1 MTYADYFRH
10 IMTNEEMAKFLS
22 GAFGGGGKCPPHSI
36 EGCRAYLSCTKCWL
50 DWLKQEVQDEAN

>member
-1 MTYADYFRH
+1 MTYADYFRR

-36 EGCRAYLSCTKCWL
+36 EGCRAYLSCTKC
-50 DWLKQEVQDEAN
+50 